1 MSTERFDRA
10 NAALVLID
18 HQVGT
23 IGWVKTMPHEQ
34 LKQNTVMLAKT
45 AKILGMPVV
54 ITSSMEFMV
63 QGPIIEEL
71 AAAAPEAHATRIQR
85 AGIINA
91 MEEEAFA
98 AAINATGRKKLVL
111 AGVTNDVCTVFPALT
126 LVEQGFDVQVVADAG
141 GSPGAIAEDMAL
153 RRMAAA
159 GVTLTGTNQVI
170 AELTGSWATDE
181 GGQIVQIIMG
191 SLMAA

>member
-1 MSTERFDRA
+1 MSDQFNGG

-23 IGWVKTMPHEQ
+23 IGWVKSVSQDT
-34 LKQNTVMLAKT
+34 LKQNTVMLAKV
-45 AKILGMPVV
+45 AKILGLPVV

-63 QGPIIEEL
+63 QGPIIPEL
-71 AAAAPEAHATRIQR
+71 AEAAPEAHAARVQR

-91 MEEEAFA
+91 MEDENFA
-98 AAINATGRKKLVL
+98 AAIKATGRKKIVL

-126 LVEQGFDVQVVADAG
+126 LIKQGYEVHVVADAG
-141 GSPGAIAEDMAL
+141 GSPSLIGEDMAL

-159 GVTLTGTNQVI
+159 GVTLVGTNQVI
-170 AELTGSWATDE
+170 AELTGNWATEE
-181 GGQIVQIIMG
+181 GGQVVQILMG
-191 SLMAA
+191 ALMAG